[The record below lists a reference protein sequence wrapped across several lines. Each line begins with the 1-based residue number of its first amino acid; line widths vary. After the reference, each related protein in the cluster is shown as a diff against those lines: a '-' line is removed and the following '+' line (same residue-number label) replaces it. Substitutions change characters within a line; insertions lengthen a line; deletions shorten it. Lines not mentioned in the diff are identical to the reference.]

1 MSSVWYV
8 AYGSNLAIDRFR
20 CYVAGGR
27 PAGGMREYAGC
38 RDPSDPA
45 SVHSL
50 EIPGGLVFSG
60 ESKVWTGGSVFYDP
74 YAETRVAARA
84 YLITADQF
92 ADVVAQ
98 EMRRPPGGDFAL
110 AVSAVVNTVQ
120 TAHVLGPG
128 RYETITRV
136 AARDGV
142 PMLTMTNGEAATLK
156 PSAPSAAYL
165 TWIAA
170 GLHESHGWT
179 GPQIADYLTLAPGIS
194 GTWTRNELLTVASR

>member
-1 MSSVWYV
+1 MNSVWYV

-38 RDPSDPA
+38 RDPSDPE
-45 SVHSL
+45 SVLSL
-50 EIPGGLVFSG
+50 EIPGG
-60 ESKVWTGGSVFYDP
+60 
-74 YAETRVAARA
+74 
-84 YLITADQF
+84 
-92 ADVVAQ
+92 
-98 EMRRPPGGDFAL
+98 DFAR
-110 AVSAVVNTVQ
+110 AVSAVVDTVE

-136 AARDGV
+136 AVRDGV

-165 TWIAA
+165 RWIAA
-170 GLHESHGWT
+170 GLREAHGWD
-179 GPQIADYLTLAPGIS
+179 GEQIADYLSAMPGAS
-194 GTWTRNELLTVASR
+194 GTLEPRRAGRSKSYGIHMIRFRYQVGGTQER

>member
-45 SVHSL
+45 SDLSL

-74 YAETRVAARA
+74 YAETQVAARA

-120 TAHVLGPG
+120 AAHVLGPG

-156 PSAPSAAYL
+156 PAAPSAAYL

-179 GPQIADYLTLAPGIS
+179 GHQIADYLTLAPGIN
-194 GTWTRNELLTVASR
+194 GTWTHDELITVASR